1 MAKTGFLL
9 EKFSSGNC
17 PAMYAAFKQMA
28 DGDPDPKTGQCTT
41 ISSAYGVEAVPA
53 FLIHPEGKG
62 AKTAQA
68 NQPANQPVKAAA
80 AQ

>member
-1 MAKTGFLL
+1 MTSLSA
-9 EKFSSGNC
+9 GNC

-53 FLIHPEGKG
+53 FLVHPPEGKG
-62 AKTAQA
+62 AKTAKTAQA
-68 NQPANQPVKAAA
+68 NQPMKAAA